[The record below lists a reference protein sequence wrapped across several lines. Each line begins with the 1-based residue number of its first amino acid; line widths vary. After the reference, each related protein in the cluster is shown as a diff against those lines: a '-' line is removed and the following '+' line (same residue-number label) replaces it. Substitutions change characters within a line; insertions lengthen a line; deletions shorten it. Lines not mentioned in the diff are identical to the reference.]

1 MIPNPAIVFTIGK
14 LAAANPYGMLSFVKI
29 TLTIM
34 LPMLNQIR
42 EEILKQAICFSKY
55 TYILFLLRLMKLCV
69 TNCFLFL
76 VISKFCEAIND
87 YITNGEDLSLGIKKQ
102 TFVEEICSVFDF
114 LINNWLKTSRD
125 SKSTEAILTTLV
137 PIVSLLPVQQDSE
150 RIVKL
155 TPVCLNLCRKQNV
168 RLAAVR

>member
-1 MIPNPAIVFTIGK
+1 M
-14 LAAANPYGMLSFVKI
+14 
-29 TLTIM
+29 
-34 LPMLNQIR
+34 
-42 EEILKQAICFSKY
+42 
-55 TYILFLLRLMKLCV
+55 
-69 TNCFLFL
+69 
-76 VISKFCEAIND
+76 ISKFCDAVND
-87 YITNGEDLSLGIKKQ
+87 YIMNGEDSSLGINKQ

-137 PIVSLLPVQQDSE
+137 PMVSLLPVQQDSE

-155 TPVCLNLCRKQNV
+155 IPVCLNLCRKQNV

>member
-1 MIPNPAIVFTIGK
+1 M
-14 LAAANPYGMLSFVKI
+14 
-29 TLTIM
+29 
-34 LPMLNQIR
+34 
-42 EEILKQAICFSKY
+42 FS
-55 TYILFLLRLMKLCV
+55 
-69 TNCFLFL
+69 FL

-87 YITNGEDLSLGIKKQ
+87 YIMNGEDSSLGIHKQ

-114 LINNWLKTSRD
+114 LTYNWLKTSRD

-137 PIVSLLPVQQDSE
+137 PMVSLLPVEQDSE

-155 TPVCLNLCRKQNV
+155 VPVCLSLCKKQSI